1 MSGLEEYFSTN
12 RYQPTYVIGDRVSGR
27 WNGIPFIGSVGNDSL
42 ISEEEGPR
50 VSVLLDLPIV
60 HNGQT
65 RTVVLVT
72 HRDIK
77 PLKEF

>member
-1 MSGLEEYFSTN
+1 MN
-12 RYQPTYVIGDRVSGR
+12 RYRPRYFIGDRVFGH
-27 WNGIPFIGSVGNDSL
+27 WNGIPFIGSVGNDSQ

-50 VSVLLDLPIV
+50 VSVLLDLPII

-65 RTVVLVT
+65 HTVVLVT
-72 HRDIK
+72 HQDIK

>member
-1 MSGLEEYFSTN
+1 MK
-12 RYQPTYVIGDRVSGR
+12 RYQPTYVIGDRVFGR
-27 WNGIPFIGSVGNDSL
+27 WNGIPFIGSVGNDSQ

-60 HNGQT
+60 YNGQS
-65 RTVVLVT
+65 RTVVLVA
-72 HRDIK
+72 HQDIK

>member
-1 MSGLEEYFSTN
+1 MN
-12 RYQPTYVIGDRVSGR
+12 RYRPRYFIGDRVFGH
-27 WNGIPFIGSVGNDSL
+27 WNSIPFIGSVGNDSQ

-72 HRDIK
+72 HQDIK

>member
-1 MSGLEEYFSTN
+1 MK
-12 RYQPTYVIGDRVSGR
+12 RYQPTYVIGDRVFGR
-27 WNGIPFIGSVGNDSL
+27 WNGIPFIGSVGNDSQ

-60 HNGQT
+60 YNGQS

-72 HRDIK
+72 HQDIK

>member
-1 MSGLEEYFSTN
+1 ME
-12 RYQPTYVIGDRVSGR
+12 RYQPTYVIGDRVFGH
-27 WNGIPFIGSVGNDSL
+27 WNGIPFIGSVGNDSQ

-50 VSVLLDLPIV
+50 VSVLLDLPII

-65 RTVVLVT
+65 RTVILVA
-72 HRDIK
+72 HQDIK

>member
-1 MSGLEEYFSTN
+1 MN
-12 RYQPTYVIGDRVSGR
+12 RYRPRYFIGDRVFGH
-27 WNGIPFIGSVGNDSL
+27 WNSIPFIGSVGNDSQ
-42 ISEEEGPR
+42 ISPEEGPR

-60 HNGQT
+60 YNGQT
-65 RTVVLVT
+65 RTAVLVA

>member
-1 MSGLEEYFSTN
+1 MK
-12 RYQPTYVIGDRVSGR
+12 RYQPTYVIGDRVFGH
-27 WNGIPFIGSVGNDSL
+27 WNGIPFVGSVGNDSL

-60 HNGQT
+60 YNEQT

-72 HRDIK
+72 HQDIK
-77 PLKEF
+77 PLKEFK

>member
-1 MSGLEEYFSTN
+1 MSGLETYFSTN
-12 RYQPTYVIGDRVSGR
+12 RYQPTYVIGDRVFGR
-27 WNGIPFIGSVGNDSL
+27 WNGIPFIGSVGNDSQ

-60 HNGQT
+60 YNGQT

>member
-1 MSGLEEYFSTN
+1 MN
-12 RYQPTYVIGDRVSGR
+12 RYRPRYFIGDRVFGH
-27 WNGIPFIGSVGNDSL
+27 WNSIPFIGSVGNDSQ

-60 HNGQT
+60 YNGQT

-72 HRDIK
+72 HQDIK